1 MKKTN
6 SLPVFQQCRGNLSPS
21 NVSNR
26 RKSNDRNQRYC
37 YERIALGM
45 SVDSERWDL
54 VLVRSAGKERLDLVL
69 VRSAGSDVRCCGNIK
84 EKTVVT
90 AICTLVSNAIISINL
105 CPIPHWALQPGHDLK
120 T

>member
-1 MKKTN
+1 MHYEVGQPGLGGVGCK
-6 SLPVFQQCRGNLSPS
+6 
-21 NVSNR
+21 
-26 RKSNDRNQRYC
+26 C
-37 YERIALGM
+37 YERIALGL

-105 CPIPHWALQPGHDLK
+105 
-120 T
+120 

>member
-1 MKKTN
+1 MRHAKLTTT
-6 SLPVFQQCRGNLSPS
+6 SEPEPS
-21 NVSNR
+21 NLITLPAFLTAQSSVIPALVDSG
-26 RKSNDRNQRYC
+26 C

-45 SVDSERWDL
+45 SVYSERWDL

-90 AICTLVSNAIISINL
+90 VICTLVSNAIISINL
-105 CPIPHWALQPGHDLK
+105 
-120 T
+120 